1 MGTDEPHCKSE
12 GRRSLGSGA
21 VSGCSAKAEKEE
33 SEEMEKRSEENR
45 TRIGG
50 RVRSGSKKRE

>member
-1 MGTDEPHCKSE
+1 MRGGGHRLSVFYR
-12 GRRSLGSGA
+12 GGV

-45 TRIGG
+45 TRIGD
-50 RVRSGSKKRE
+50 RVRWE

>member
-33 SEEMEKRSEENR
+33 SR
-45 TRIGG
+45 TRIRDG
-50 RVRSGSKKRE
+50 VRSESKRRE

>member
-12 GRRSLGSGA
+12 VRRSLGSGA

-33 SEEMEKRSEENR
+33 SKEMEKRSEENR
-45 TRIGG
+45 TRIGD
-50 RVRSGSKKRE
+50 RVRGGSKKRE

>member
-1 MGTDEPHCKSE
+1 MDEMETDEPHWRRMPGE

-33 SEEMEKRSEENR
+33 SEENR
-45 TRIGG
+45 TRIGD
-50 RVRSGSKKRE
+50 RVRWE

>member
-12 GRRSLGSGA
+12 GRRSLGSGV

-45 TRIGG
+45 TRIIGD
-50 RVRSGSKKRE
+50 RVRWE

>member
-12 GRRSLGSGA
+12 VRRSLGSGA

-33 SEEMEKRSEENR
+33 SREMEKRGEEGR
-45 TRIGG
+45 TRMGD
-50 RVRSGSKKRE
+50 RVRCRSKRRE